1 MLSIVNKLAKN
12 YFDKLYLL
20 GYFFILLGALFVIL
34 ASFYYPIIGDD
45 IVFKYNQKIL
55 DNNFFD
61 YFNFYYFNHTG
72 RISQILLSYLIFS
85 NSFYLFFFKLISF
98 PVFFVVSYFAWKKIT
113 NYEIINNK
121 NLWIFL
127 FFFICLWL
135 SLPSVDE
142 TVIWSS
148 GFITY
153 LISIMYF
160 FILIYLVD
168 NFHKTKKKYF
178 NYITNLIF
186 LIFFGFLTGS
196 SNEQISFIT
205 IVYLVFLYVKNLLNK
220 QEKNSFIIISIISV
234 IIGFVFLFFAP
245 GNYSRLSLVEEKS
258 IISKIITSLL
268 YLFSGYFK
276 LGDEDTGSNLW
287 FSLFLIVFFL
297 NPNFK
302 FKLESFKESS
312 IWLLISLLSLMV
324 MFPIVEH
331 TSTRTTFFAIFFL
344 YVFVLKFSYIQEKNY
359 TVLNFYKNIIFTLI
373 TVVFFFDG
381 FVGFITNKSLSNE
394 NFKREQLLKKGDIEN
409 HDEIYIPVFSTKPS
423 RLTYILPPH
432 LEKNYLKYYFLNK
445 DKIYYDEGSY
455 QNEIDPLKKIKLLFK

>member
-1 MLSIVNKLAKN
+1 MSSIINKLAKN
-12 YFDKLYLL
+12 YFDKLYLF
-20 GYFFILLGALFVIL
+20 GYFFVLLGSLFVIL
-34 ASFYYPIIGDD
+34 ASFYHPIIGDD
-45 IVFKYNQKIL
+45 IVFKYNQEKL
-55 DNNFFD
+55 DNNFLD
-61 YFNFYYFNHTG
+61 YFNFYYLNHTG

-85 NSFYLFFFKLISF
+85 DDLFLYFFKLISF
-98 PVFFVVSYFAWKKIT
+98 PVFLIVSYFAWKQIT
-113 NYEIINNK
+113 NYEIINSK

-127 FFFICLWL
+127 LFFICLWL

-160 FILIYLVD
+160 FILTYIVD
-168 NFHKTKKKYF
+168 SFHKTKKKYL
-178 NYITNLIF
+178 NYILNLIF

-205 IVYLVFLYVKNLLNK
+205 IVYLVFLYIKNLLNRK
-220 QEKNSFIIISIISV
+220 ENNSLLIISIISV

-258 IISKIITSLL
+258 IISKFITFIL
-268 YLFSGYFK
+268 YFFSGYFK

-287 FSLFLIVFFL
+287 FSLFLIVFLL

-302 FKLESFKESS
+302 FTLKSFKANS

-331 TSTRTTFFAIFFL
+331 SSTRTTFFAIFFL
-344 YVFVLKFSYIQEKNY
+344 YVFVLKFSYIPEKNY
-359 TVLNFYKNIIFTLI
+359 IMLSFYKNIIFTLI
-373 TVVFFFDG
+373 TAVFFFDG

-394 NFKREQLLKKGDIEN
+394 NFKREQLLKKADIEN
-409 HDEIYIPVFSTKPS
+409 HNEIYIPVFSTKPS

-432 LEKNYLKYYFLNK
+432 LEKNYLKYYFIDK
-445 DKIYYDEGSY
+445 DRVYYDEGSY
-455 QNEIDPLKKIKLLFK
+455 QNEIDPLKIIKFIF